1 MENYIYGRKV
11 LFEFLKAS
19 PDKLEQ
25 IFIEKKN
32 QTNIP
37 EIFKFKTKFVSKDEL
52 DRLSDFQNH
61 QGFVAKINTFKYT
74 SFNDFDLSEAK
85 LVVILDHIEDPGNL
99 GAIIR
104 SAVCFGADLI
114 LLPKDR
120 SARVNGTVSKMSM
133 GAVQKIPIAIVPNLS
148 VAIKQLKD
156 SGFWVYGSSL
166 EANNKLSNYQ
176 FAEQKAIVI
185 GNESKGISPII
196 AKNCDDLFK
205 IDMQGDHDS
214 LNASV
219 SAGII
224 LYEATKE

>member
-11 LFEFLKAS
+11 VFEFLKEN
-19 PDKLEQ
+19 PDKLEL
-25 IFIEKKN
+25 IYIEKKN
-32 QTNIP
+32 QSNIP
-37 EIFKFKTKFVSKDEL
+37 EMFKFKTKVVTKDEL
-52 DRLSDFQNH
+52 DKVSDFQNH
-61 QGFVAKINTFKYT
+61 QGFVAKINNFAYTNFK
-74 SFNDFDLSEAK
+74 DFDFAQAK
-85 LVVILDHIEDPGNL
+85 LVIILDHIEDPGNL

-114 LLPKDR
+114 VIPKDR

-133 GAVQKIPIAIVPNLS
+133 GAVHKIPITIVPNLS

-156 SGFWVYGSSL
+156 NGFWIYGSSL

-176 FAEQKAIVI
+176 FAEQKGIVI
-185 GNESKGISPII
+185 GNEGKGISPII

-224 LYEATKE
+224 MYEATKE